1 MKAAVS
7 GYVIL
12 GTLPTAEGGPSS
24 GPAGNKSVRPRWRRM
39 VRGRAGDDRSLQS
52 GYCWQV
58 VEAAFVFGSETK
70 DLPSSQFWRLEIQGH
85 VPVDSVPAIHTHSSS
100 HLLFHLGRPEGIGCR
115 SLCGAVGSQ
124 RLSAYMWNLNYGT
137 GFSVRA
143 GTKAPPGTPDAF
155 GKQNWPGTVSFI

>member
-39 VRGRAGDDRSLQS
+39 VRGRAGDDQS

-58 VEAAFVFGSETK
+58 NF
-70 DLPSSQFWRLEIQGH
+70 I
-85 VPVDSVPAIHTHSSS
+85 
-100 HLLFHLGRPEGIGCR
+100 
-115 SLCGAVGSQ
+115 
-124 RLSAYMWNLNYGT
+124 LSTMAKT
-137 GFSVRA
+137 GGVV
-143 GTKAPPGTPDAF
+143 KATG
-155 GKQNWPGTVSFI
+155 V